1 MARAKQYNEQE
12 VIEKAMS
19 LFWRNGYEN
28 TSVRML
34 EKEMGINQFSIYAS
48 FGSKQGIFLESLK
61 CYKSKIYSVFEK
73 LQNGNEGL
81 NDIKVFFYD
90 SVEMPSKIGECENK
104 GCLLTNTYNEFAN
117 DEDQLVQLQIK
128 EFMDNLKTVFVQKLA
143 LNSSKEESTIAKQ
156 ANYLLLAKHGL
167 AAASRV
173 NNKQE
178 IEDYIEL
185 TFKNL

>member
-48 FGSKQGIFLESLK
+48 FGSKQGVFLESLK
-61 CYKSKIYSVFEK
+61 CYRSKVFSIFEK
-73 LQNGNEGL
+73 LQNGTDGV
-81 NDIKVFFYD
+81 NDIRVFFYD
-90 SVEMPSKIGECENK
+90 SVSIPTEKAHHK
-104 GCLLTNTYNEFAN
+104 GCLLTNTYNEFA
-117 DEDQLVQLQIK
+117 DSEDRFIQEQMT
-128 EFMDNLKTVFVQKLA
+128 EFMNNLKTIFIEKLSSD
-143 LNSSKEESTIAKQ
+143 SSKDQATIEKQ

-167 AAASRV
+167 AAAERV
-173 NNKQE
+173 NTKKE
-178 IEDYIEL
+178 IEDYIEMIF
-185 TFKNL
+185 TIV

>member
-1 MARAKQYNEQE
+1 MARSKQYNEQE

-48 FGSKQGIFLESLK
+48 FGSKHGVFLESLK
-61 CYKSKIYSVFEK
+61 CYKSKVFAIFEK
-73 LQNGNEGL
+73 LQNGTDGV
-81 NDIKVFFYD
+81 NDIKTFFYD
-90 SVEMPSKIGECENK
+90 SVAFPATVGEQK
-104 GCLLTNTYNEFAN
+104 GCLLTNTYNEFA
-117 DEDQLVQLQIK
+117 DTEDQIIQDQMT
-128 EFMDNLKTVFVQKLA
+128 EFMNNLKTIFIKKLKT
-143 LNSSKEESTIAKQ
+143 NTSKDDATIEKQ

-167 AAASRV
+167 AAATRV
-173 NNKQE
+173 NSSKE

-185 TFKNL
+185 TFSNI

>member
-1 MARAKQYNEQE
+1 MARSKQYNEQE

-34 EKEMGINQFSIYAS
+34 EKEMGINQFSIYAA
-48 FGSKQGIFLESLK
+48 FGNKQGLFLESLK
-61 CYKSKIYSVFEK
+61 CYKRKVNSMFEK
-73 LQNGNEGL
+73 FKNGTNGI
-81 NDIKVFFYD
+81 NDIKEFFYD
-90 SVEMPSKIGECENK
+90 SVQTPIEVGNYK
-104 GCLLTNTYNEFAN
+104 GCFLTNTYNEFAEA
-117 DEDQLVQLQIK
+117 EDQIINVQMT
-128 EFMDNLKTVFVQKLA
+128 EFMEGIKQLFIEKLRTDQSKGEQTVL
-143 LNSSKEESTIAKQ
+143 KQ

-173 NNKQE
+173 NSKQE

-185 TFKNL
+185 TFKNI

>member
-19 LFWRNGYEN
+19 LFWRNGYES

-48 FGSKQGIFLESLK
+48 FGSKHGVFLESLK
-61 CYKSKIYSVFEK
+61 CYKSKIYSVFKK
-73 LQNGNEGL
+73 LQNGTDGV
-81 NDIKVFFYD
+81 NDIKAFFYD
-90 SVEMPSKIGECENK
+90 SVEMPTKMGDFNNK

-117 DEDQLVQLQIK
+117 NADQLIQAQMT
-128 EFMDNLKTVFVQKLA
+128 EFMDNLKTVFIQKLA
-143 LNSSKEESTIAKQ
+143 INSTKDEVAIAKQ
-156 ANYLLLAKHGL
+156 ANYLVLAKHGL

-185 TFKNL
+185 TFRNI

>member
-1 MARAKQYNEQE
+1 MARTKQYNEQE

-48 FGSKQGIFLESLK
+48 FGSKHGVFLEAIKNYK
-61 CYKSKIYSVFEK
+61 CKLNAIFEK
-73 LQNGNEGL
+73 IQKGTHGVS
-81 NDIKVFFYD
+81 DIKEFFHD
-90 SVEMPSKIGECENK
+90 SVSKPAEFGNHK
-104 GCLLTNTYNEFAN
+104 GCLITNTYNEFADTE
-117 DEDQLVQLQIK
+117 DEMIK
-128 EFMDNLKTVFVQKLA
+128 EQMVEFMNNLKEIFIEKLRMD
-143 LNSSKEESTIAKQ
+143 SSKDEETIQQQ
-156 ANYLLLAKHGL
+156 ANYLVLAKHGL

-173 NNKQE
+173 NTKKE

-185 TFKNL
+185 TFKNI